1 MLLDEIREKIRIK
14 KEAVLADPDEKVED
28 KRFFVTIEKVFQN
41 RDAILK
47 TPRSVILGTLLAIGY
62 PYAETRP
69 LYDKLIA
76 ELNRV
81 YKLVDPE
88 ELDNALKKFGKKE

>member
-14 KEAVLADPDEKVED
+14 KEAVLADPDEKVEN

-69 LYDKLIA
+69 LYDKLIE

-81 YKLVDPE
+81 YKMIDPDE
-88 ELDNALKKFGKKE
+88 FERVLQKQREK

>member
-14 KEAVLADPDEKVED
+14 KEAVLADPDEKVEN

-62 PYAETRP
+62 PYSETRP
-69 LYDKLIA
+69 LYDKLIE

-81 YKLVDPE
+81 YKMIDPDE
-88 ELDNALKKFGKKE
+88 FERVLQKQREK